1 MKPIYVLIPAY
12 QPDDRM
18 VQLVKALSYPV
29 VVVDDGSG
37 EAYDRLFEEAEAAGA
52 AVLR

>member
-29 VVVDDGSG
+29 VVVDDGKRRSL
-37 EAYDRLFEEAEAAGA
+37 RP
-52 AVLR
+52 AV